1 MTGLTGGLK
10 AQQGKIPQIGK
21 GFNPASELPWLA
33 ETLFQPLYVLSGQFG
48 EVYLFTPVG
57 P

>member
-21 GFNPASELPWLA
+21 GFNPAPKLPCPA
-33 ETLFQPLYVLSGQFG
+33 ETLFQPLYVLAGQLG